1 MDLKEKIQEDLKEYM
16 KSGKSFETG
25 VLRLI
30 NSALHNKEIEK
41 KAKLLKNKEIENIN
55 EASNLSGEETMEV
68 LLHEA
73 KKRRDSIFEFEK
85 GGRQDLADKEKKE
98 LEILQKY
105 LPEQLSEE
113 EIKKLAKEAIEK
125 SGALSQKEMG
135 KVMAELAPKIKG
147 KADGGLVSRVVKEM
161 LGQ

>member
-1 MDLKEKIQEDLKEYM
+1 MDLKEKIQEDLKDYM

-30 NSALHNKEIEK
+30 ISSFHNKEIEK
-41 KAKLLKNKEIENIN
+41 KAKLFKNQTSENLD
-55 EASNLSGEETMEV
+55 EASRLSEEEALNV
-68 LLHEA
+68 LSSEA

-98 LEILQKY
+98 LEILRKY

-113 EIKKLAKEAIEK
+113 EIKKMAKEVIEK
-125 SGALSQKEMG
+125 IGAGPKDMG
-135 KVMAELAPKIKG
+135 KVMGELSSKTKG
-147 KADGGLVSRVVKEM
+147 KADGSLVSRIVKEM
-161 LGQ
+161 LG